1 MFNKIG
7 NGELAQ
13 ADGRISVCFG
23 LNISGCLY
31 LSPPHQYRQNLT
43 KSWISPARAE
53 TAGPIRVWIYWIW
66 IYPQNGSNMWRWRG
80 MLGISDSLFTICQA
94 RAALCA
100 GENKSWLRKMV
111 LARSRRRHKLP
122 EEDANACQRLHRFAN
137 MGNQSG
143 SHWEEAKNIPAPDSI
158 AVSLFGNM
166 IG

>member
-94 RAALCA
+94 RAPCVQEKTKVGWGKWFWPGAA
-100 GENKSWLRKMV
+100 
-111 LARSRRRHKLP
+111 
-122 EEDANACQRLHRFAN
+122 EDISCQRRMQML
-137 MGNQSG
+137 
-143 SHWEEAKNIPAPDSI
+143 AKDCRDLQIWGISLVLTERRQKYPAPDSI